1 MIGTPASLGR
11 AALRISLA
19 LAAAILA
26 ATLVSRLGLQ
36 PVSIVTP
43 GAAVLVVAALFAFLP
58 AEGLGVFLLFSLVG
72 NTLPQVLA
80 VDVRYFDEIGLLLL
94 VGVAVIRYRIPNGRL
109 QMGVGEWAIVVVAV
123 AGVASSLGARAPAPI
138 WVPGLFLLLK
148 GVAFFYL
155 ASWLPLRS
163 DAVGRVGLVMLAS
176 ILLIL
181 ALGAWELVTPMGFQT
196 ALGLA
201 PYHAQRGGLVVIKSV
216 FYHPALF
223 GWVTVFGSLFVY
235 AWVILRRAWSLL
247 AVGLLLNAGT
257 FFSGRRTPILALLL
271 ALAVALLWFA
281 WRSRSAHAVLR
292 TWLPFGAALTLLL
305 GAFVPFVGGFYAD
318 TAGHYLNSPQAISAI
333 LATPPDRTQVT
344 RIEPRTA
351 LYVGSVAIA
360 RDHFPLGAGLGRW
373 GSYMSRRDYSPV
385 YADYGV
391 DLIPGLSRD
400 NPIAI
405 DDTFWPSVLGETGVI
420 GLLAFVT
427 FIGVLL
433 VRLWR
438 AIGPLDETAWQILA
452 LGGLMVFVQGLVA
465 SLTAGTYVA
474 PPIAY
479 WVFGVAGAVLATSA
493 TERDPHPQA
502 S

>member
-1 MIGTPASLGR
+1 M
-11 AALRISLA
+11 
-19 LAAAILA
+19 
-26 ATLVSRLGLQ
+26 
-36 PVSIVTP
+36 
-43 GAAVLVVAALFAFLP
+43 LVVAALFAFLP

-72 NTLPQVLA
+72 NTLQQTLA

-94 VGVAVIRYRIPNGRL
+94 VGVGVARYRIPNGRF
-109 QMGVGEWAIVVVAV
+109 QVGVGEWAIALVAL
-123 AGVASSLGARAPAPI
+123 AGVASSLVADEPAWI
-138 WVPGLFLLLK
+138 WIPGLLLMLK

-155 ASWLPLRS
+155 VSWLPLRREG
-163 DAVGRVGLVMLAS
+163 VGRVGLIMLAA

-181 ALGAWELVTPMGFQT
+181 ALGAWELVTPTGFQT
-196 ALGLA
+196 ALGLS

-235 AWVILRRAWSLL
+235 AWVILRRAWWLL
-247 AVGLLLNAGT
+247 PVGLLLNAGT

-292 TWLPFGAALTLLL
+292 TWVPFGAALALLL

-318 TAGHYLNSPQAISAI
+318 TAGHYLNSGQAITAI
-333 LATPPDRTQVT
+333 LATPPDRAQVK
-344 RIEPRTA
+344 RIEARTA
-351 LYVGSVAIA
+351 LYVGSIAIA
-360 RDHFPLGAGLGRW
+360 RDHFPLGTGLGRW

-385 YADYGV
+385 YAQYGV
-391 DLIPGLSRD
+391 DQISGLSRD
-400 NPIAI
+400 SPIAI

-420 GLLAFVT
+420 GLLAFAT
-427 FIGVLL
+427 FLGVLL

-438 AIGPLDETAWQILA
+438 AIGRLDDATWQILA
-452 LGGLMVFVQGLVA
+452 LGGLMVFVQGLIA
-465 SLTAGTYVA
+465 SVTAGTYVA

-479 WVFGVAGAVLATSA
+479 WVFGVAGAVLATSRHRARTRPPNVAGLTIGAGRPFADSVA
-493 TERDPHPQA
+493 TNQPAGYA
-502 S
+502 SPGPGPPRGS